1 MVSSHHRQE
10 ITFSTFRVLW
20 RKIRSGTKSQ
30 MDSVLVWKEIKS
42 FIKGSVPALKIGNED
57 RMNAKNRFL
66 SLEEYLALPR
76 KQCRTDGSRR

>member
-1 MVSSHHRQE
+1 MKDSVSKGVETWLSGEIEDEKMVSSHHRQE

-42 FIKGSVPALKIGNED
+42 
-57 RMNAKNRFL
+57 
-66 SLEEYLALPR
+66 
-76 KQCRTDGSRR
+76 